1 MDVCSEEGAEMSE
14 KNFTNGQ
21 VWIVH
26 IQKTCIGTN
35 VQKNPFCSPVFA
47 PAWAEDNMN
56 YLEVLE
62 ASLSLEQ
69 ITVLSVFC
77 GGVHPEVGINAE
89 DWKLPTKYL
98 SSTFLYL
105 F

>member
-1 MDVCSEEGAEMSE
+1 MSE
-14 KNFTNGQ
+14 TNFTNGQ

-35 VQKNPFCSPVFA
+35 EQKNIFCSPVFA

-62 ASLSLEQ
+62 ASLLLEQ
-69 ITVLSVFC
+69 ITALLVFC
-77 GGVHPEVGINAE
+77 SGVHPEVGINAE
-89 DWKLPTKYL
+89 DWKLPAKYL